1 MPCVLHHQS
10 MLSCIVMSEQ
20 DLLKHSPYKHA
31 KCAKL
36 IIFPPGGTGK
46 GGWRRTCGSGHLKA
60 SVLLLS
66 SDCFHSCHVLHLIFS
81 LPVLK
86 SNSCKIEVGLHAGWN
101 GNQVVGG
108 LLLHTTRN
116 TVTKSCD
123 HRFSKYLT
131 QCTDDTVIYDAST
144 GDVVVLATTTG
155 GLLPYGVDAVF
166 LESSSA
172 YDSSLSVGTCP

>member
-1 MPCVLHHQS
+1 M
-10 MLSCIVMSEQ
+10 
-20 DLLKHSPYKHA
+20 
-31 KCAKL
+31 
-36 IIFPPGGTGK
+36 
-46 GGWRRTCGSGHLKA
+46 
-60 SVLLLS
+60 
-66 SDCFHSCHVLHLIFS
+66 
-81 LPVLK
+81 
-86 SNSCKIEVGLHAGWN
+86 
-101 GNQVVGG
+101 GG

-116 TVTKSCD
+116 TVTKSCG

-172 YDSSLSVGTCP
+172 YNSSLSVGTCP